1 MDFPEFPNFPSLE
14 LPEAPTMPDPVL
26 EVPRAQIP
34 SYKPLVV
41 PPSDLRP
48 PPGVK
53 GETKE
58 EEPKEVV
65 IPPAAK
71 LPTDIRKVDIPYT
84 DVEVPLPS
92 NEILVTAGTTAT
104 VSVAATLT
112 ATAVFKWT
120 VNAMK
125 PILKTAWTKI
135 TKGRVHQI
143 HRPRLVSRTLTASY
157 AGWMEKMDP
166 TYVASILSGT
176 LATFFNY
183 TQKKRMKKLLLFL
196 FLATP
201 AAAQIEPNF
210 TQGSMQQ
217 TTNTTQT
224 INEQVVTEIYGGDYS
239 YYSGSNVTPSGNITD
254 PNTTFSVTNAGQQFH
269 VEQVTRAAGLIET
282 TTIDRDITTT
292 SVTTS
297 LSVFSQ

>member
-58 EEPKEVV
+58 EKPKEVV

-71 LPTDIRKVDIPYT
+71 LPTDMRKVDIPYT
-84 DVEVPLPS
+84 DVEIPLPS

-112 ATAVFKWT
+112 ATSVFKWT

-135 TKGRVHQI
+135 TKKKG
-143 HRPRLVSRTLTASY
+143 SSN
-157 AGWMEKMDP
+157 
-166 TYVASILSGT
+166 SSSLSG
-176 LATFFNY
+176 
-183 TQKKRMKKLLLFL
+183 Q
-196 FLATP
+196 
-201 AAAQIEPNF
+201 
-210 TQGSMQQ
+210 
-217 TTNTTQT
+217 
-224 INEQVVTEIYGGDYS
+224 
-239 YYSGSNVTPSGNITD
+239 
-254 PNTTFSVTNAGQQFH
+254 
-269 VEQVTRAAGLIET
+269 
-282 TTIDRDITTT
+282 RD
-292 SVTTS
+292 S
-297 LSVFSQ
+297 

>member
-1 MDFPEFPNFPSLE
+1 VDFPEFPDFPSLV
-14 LPEAPTMPDPVL
+14 LPDAPVLPKPVL
-26 EVPRAQIP
+26 EVPRAQVP

-58 EEPKEVV
+58 EKPKEVV

-71 LPTDIRKVDIPYT
+71 LPTDIREVRVPFT
-84 DVEVPLPS
+84 DVNVPLPS

-135 TKGRVHQI
+135 TKKKG
-143 HRPRLVSRTLTASY
+143 
-157 AGWMEKMDP
+157 
-166 TYVASILSGT
+166 LS
-176 LATFFNY
+176 N
-183 TQKKRMKKLLLFL
+183 
-196 FLATP
+196 
-201 AAAQIEPNF
+201 
-210 TQGSMQQ
+210 S
-217 TTNTTQT
+217 
-224 INEQVVTEIYGGDYS
+224 S
-239 YYSGSNVTPSGNITD
+239 SS
-254 PNTTFSVTNAGQQFH
+254 AGQQ
-269 VEQVTRAAGLIET
+269 
-282 TTIDRDITTT
+282 D
-292 SVTTS
+292 S
-297 LSVFSQ
+297 